1 MIGPAPFRTIR
12 ASALTLARLGAVAVA
27 LFAVGYADVG
37 HAGLNVSG
45 TAAALRVVADSD
57 PLGAVISAVAVNCH
71 ATYRTAV
78 ALDETVSGNYSGS
91 LDAVIAHLLSGYDYL
106 IRHDGTTIDIVV
118 IGRRGARAVA
128 PQPPP
133 TAAAATAASRWR

>member
-1 MIGPAPFRTIR
+1 MTGPAPLQTMR
-12 ASALTLARLGAVAVA
+12 ASALALGRLGAVAVA
-27 LFAVGYADVG
+27 LFAFGYVDVG
-37 HAGLNVSG
+37 HAELDISG
-45 TAAALRVVADSD
+45 TAAALRVVADGD
-57 PLGAVISAVAVNCH
+57 ALGAVISAVAVNCR

-106 IRHDGTTIDIVV
+106 IKHNGTTIDIVV

-128 PQPPP
+128 SPPP
-133 TAAAATAASRWR
+133 PAAPAETAASRWR